1 MEYDGKCPHGC
12 PICTPEKYPQTDNR
26 EEAAVMF
33 DLEISAYASYVA
45 FLEVVDERGDATDER
60 LALDCIDD
68 IVSAG
73 FSDSQGMRMVHTVM
87 DVTRLWELDSDAR
100 KELEITKQWLEDNRG
115 G

>member
-1 MEYDGKCPHGC
+1 MDYDGKCPHGC

-26 EEAAVMF
+26 EAAEMF
-33 DLEISAYASYVA
+33 DQDISAYASYVA

-73 FSDSQGMRMVHTVM
+73 FSDTEGYRMVKTVM
-87 DVTRLWELDSDAR
+87 DVARVWELDSDAR